1 MAPDVI
7 HRCVTIGR
15 STKNLERGY
24 SMVSDKIKMMALSA
38 IVSILVSV
46 GTVYMYDAY
55 VVQKVVVFDLASY
68 LDKQK
73 SEFLAGKTDEEKLRK
88 EFAWIKER
96 IDALG
101 EKMIVLSKDMVLSGG
116 KDISDEISQYS
127 EK

>member
-1 MAPDVI
+1 
-7 HRCVTIGR
+7 
-15 STKNLERGY
+15 
-24 SMVSDKIKMMALSA
+24 MVSDKIKTMALPA
-38 IVSILVSV
+38 IVSVLVSV
-46 GTVYMYDAY
+46 GTVCLYDAY
-55 VVQKVVVFDLASY
+55 YAQKMVVFDLASY

-73 SEFLAGKTDEEKLRK
+73 SEFLAGKTDEEKLRE

-116 KDISDEISQYS
+116 KDISDEISMYS

>member
-7 HRCVTIGR
+7 HRCVTIGQ

-24 SMVSDKIKMMALSA
+24 SMSSDKIKMLALSA
-38 IVSILVSV
+38 IVNVIVSA
-46 GTVYMYDAY
+46 GTVYLYDVYYA
-55 VVQKVVVFDLASY
+55 QKVVVFDLSSY

-73 SEFLAGKTDEEKLRK
+73 TEFLAGRTDEEKLRK
-88 EFAWIKER
+88 EFVLIRER

-101 EKMIVLSKDMVLSGG
+101 EKRIVLSKDVVLSGG
-116 KDISDEISQYS
+116 RDISDEISRYS

>member
-1 MAPDVI
+1 
-7 HRCVTIGR
+7 
-15 STKNLERGY
+15 
-24 SMVSDKIKMMALSA
+24 MVSDKIKMMALSA

-55 VVQKVVVFDLASY
+55 VVQKVLVFDLASY

-116 KDISDEISQYS
+116 KDISDEIAKYS

>member
-1 MAPDVI
+1 MK
-7 HRCVTIGR
+7 GKR
-15 STKNLERGY
+15 SGY
-24 SMVSDKIKMMALSA
+24 SLQNLKWRDGLMISDNIKITALSIA
-38 IVSILVSV
+38 VSFLVSV
-46 GTVYMYDAY
+46 GVVYMYDAY
-55 VVQKVVVFDLASY
+55 FVQKVVVFDVASY

-73 SEFLAGKTDEEKLRK
+73 TEFLAGKTDEEKLRK

-101 EKMIVLSKDMVLSGG
+101 EKRIVLSKDMVLSGG